1 MALPSL
7 TAKPVRLA
15 VVGLGQW
22 GPNLLR
28 TLTND
33 PRCDVAYVVDRDPNR
48 LALVAHRYPNAQLD
62 TSIMHPLDDP
72 TVRAFVIATPATTH
86 YDIGRRALQAGKDCL
101 IEKPFTTNL
110 VQAEELAALA
120 RDRELV
126 LAVGHVFLYNA
137 AVREVKSYVDSG
149 ALGELRYV
157 SMVRTNLGPPGMD
170 VDVLWDLLA
179 HDVSIANYWLGTKAR
194 EVAAHGGS
202 WITRGK
208 TDTVFATLRY
218 PLGQL
223 VHMVASWLNPRKAR
237 DIVAVGS
244 RLMVTLD
251 DLNSAEPLRIYDKG
265 IDAVAAPVFADT
277 FGEFRASVRH
287 GDVRIPRIVMGEP
300 LQAEC
305 ADFVTSV
312 LTREPPHS
320 SGETALSVVETVE
333 ALHRSLQHGGIL
345 TTLAADP

>member
-1 MALPSL
+1 MSSL
-7 TAKPVRLA
+7 TLTPQPVRVA
-15 VVGLGQW
+15 VIGLGHW

-33 PRCDVAYVVDRDPNR
+33 PRSDVACAVDRDPNR
-48 LALVAHRYPNAQLD
+48 LALVAHRYPNLQLA
-62 TSIMHPLDDP
+62 TSINQPLDDP
-72 TVRAFVIATPATTH
+72 TVQAFVIATPATTH
-86 YDIGRRALQAGKDCL
+86 YDIGRRALQAGKDCF
-101 IEKPFTTNL
+101 IEKPFTTSL
-110 VQAEELAALA
+110 EEAEELTALA

-137 AVREVKSYVDSG
+137 AVREVKSYIDAG

-170 VDVLWDLLA
+170 VDVLWDLLS
-179 HDVSIANYWLGTKAR
+179 HDVSIANYWLGTKAVD
-194 EVAAHGGS
+194 VAAHGGS
-202 WITRGK
+202 WITPGK
-208 TDTVFATLRY
+208 TDTVFATISY

-223 VHMVASWLNPRKAR
+223 VHVIASWLNPRKAR

-251 DLNSAEPLRIYDKG
+251 DLNSTEPLRIYDKG
-265 IDAVAAPVFADT
+265 IDAIADPVFVDT
-277 FGEFRASVRH
+277 FGEFRASVRD
-287 GDVRIPRIVMGEP
+287 GDVRIPRIIMGEP

-305 ADFVTSV
+305 ADFINAV

-320 SGETALSVVETVE
+320 SGEKALSVVQTVE
-333 ALHRSLQHGGIL
+333 ALHLSLQRGGVL
-345 TTLAADP
+345 TALTPNP